1 MKFILNAVNLKK
13 VYDDGTVALR
23 DVSLSVKQGEFISIL
38 GPSGSGKSTL
48 LHLIGLLDK
57 PSEGKVYIDGHDTS
71 NLSDEELSRF
81 RGKKLGFV
89 FQGYNLLNSF
99 TAIENVMM
107 PLLINDVKREEA
119 EKRALYLL
127 KRVGLEQKVYVNV
140 NKLSGGQQ
148 QRVAIAR
155 ALAMQPKIVLA
166 DEPTGNLDTKTGH
179 EIIRIFDELNREG
192 ITFVI
197 VTHDP
202 EIAEEADRIIYIRD
216 GMIEKFKDGRKIKK
230 VRQNGEI

>member
-1 MKFILNAVNLKK
+1 
-13 VYDDGTVALR
+13 
-23 DVSLSVKQGEFISIL
+23 
-38 GPSGSGKSTL
+38 

-89 FQGYNLLNSF
+89 FQAYNLLNSF
-99 TAIENVMM
+99 IAIENVMM

-127 KRVGLEQKVYVNV
+127 KRVGLEQKAYVNV

-179 EIIRIFDELNREG
+179 EIIRIFDELNRGG